1 MEKPEYLKQGETAR
15 LFPVLSTTSKE
26 GRTTSILLACLVRIN
41 ELQRELFKSVNQRIG
56 KRSTVHAFTETV
68 FKGQDKT
75 NNDRQDGFLIHIN
88 SGSEWRALVEAKVG
102 NAPLEENQIERYR
115 AIAKEHKI
123 DCVITISNDFA
134 TTPQTHPLVEIRNSR
149 SKIPVFHW
157 SWMYI
162 LTTTHLLLSNDAV
175 EDNDQRLILEELRR
189 FLSHESAGVKSFERM
204 PSEWTEVNKQ
214 VAAGM
219 SISAKS
225 TEAFAVVNAWHQET
239 RDLSL
244 ILCRQ
249 TESFVNEK
257 LSRKHTTEPKERIKD
272 DLKLLQDTNQLLAIF
287 DVPNAAA
294 TIEIIA
300 DISRRS
306 INVGMTI
313 KAPED
318 RKSSQARIN
327 WLLKQVK
334 SQNIDDLWIRCNW
347 PSRSD
352 ATLFKFSDL
361 QADPSIIQKDKRDLQ
376 VSSFHIYLSKTVG
389 ARFTQQT
396 NFIIDLETLVPEFY
410 REIGQNLSVW
420 RKPAPRI
427 KEESAITVE
436 DILKRAQEQDT
447 A

>member
-1 MEKPEYLKQGETAR
+1 MERPEYLKQGETAR

-26 GRTTSILLACLVRIN
+26 GRTTSILLACLVRVN
-41 ELQRELFKSVNQRIG
+41 ELQRELFKSVDQKIG
-56 KRSTVHAFTETV
+56 KRSVVHAFTETV
-68 FKGQDKT
+68 FKGQEKS
-75 NNDRQDGFLIHIN
+75 NNDRPDGLLIHSN
-88 SGSEWRALVEAKVG
+88 SGSEWRALIEAKIG
-102 NAPLEENQIERYR
+102 AAKLEEDQIEKYR
-115 AIAKEHKI
+115 AIAKEHKL

-134 TTPQTHPLVEIRNSR
+134 TNPQTHPLTVVRNSR

-175 EDNDQRLILEELRR
+175 EDVDQRLILEELRR

-204 PSEWTEVNKQ
+204 PTDWTELNKQ

-219 SISAKS
+219 PISVKS
-225 TEAFAVVNAWHQET
+225 NEAFAVVNAWHQET

-249 TESFVNEK
+249 TGSFVNEK

-272 DLKLLQDTNQLLAIF
+272 DLKLLQDTNQLLAVL

-294 TIEIIA
+294 AIEIVA
-300 DISRRS
+300 DVSRRS

-318 RKSSQARIN
+318 RKSSQARVN
-327 WLLKQVK
+327 WLLKQIK
-334 SQNIDDLWIRCNW
+334 SQNVDDLWVKCNW

-352 ATLFKFSDL
+352 ATLFKFSEL
-361 QADPSIIQKDKRDLQ
+361 QEEPSIVQKDKRNLQ
-376 VSSFHIYLSKTVG
+376 VSSFHIYFSKKIG
-389 ARFTQQT
+389 ARFAQQT
-396 NFIIDLETLVPEFY
+396 NFIVDLETLVPEFY
-410 REIGQNLSVW
+410 REIGQNLNVW

-447 A
+447 T